1 VRPAQLQDATRSRKE
16 RPRATWSY
24 LLDDEED
31 DPLGL
36 VLEDEDPPL
45 IPPLLEVEPPVPEEL
60 MLPPLDEPI
69 PPLDEE
75 LPVPLE
81 LEVSGELGAVAV
93 DDDEDPPGTTT
104 VSFSFVVLDE
114 LAEPVGAVLLP
125 PGTTVVDS
133 LRSQA
138 DRAKAPIRT
147 NT

>member
-1 VRPAQLQDATRSRKE
+1 MRRAASAVAGRNAQPQDGRARP
-16 RPRATWSY
+16 Y

-125 PGTTVVDS
+125 P
-133 LRSQA
+133 
-138 DRAKAPIRT
+138 
-147 NT
+147 

>member
-1 VRPAQLQDATRSRKE
+1 
-16 RPRATWSY
+16 
-24 LLDDEED
+24 
-31 DPLGL
+31 